1 MEHSQQVADVYA
13 GQSILVTGASG
24 FLGKVLIEKLLYSID
39 SLKSIYLLIRPKNG
53 LGPRQRM
60 DTIIQ
65 GPLFDRLRR
74 FNSGIFS
81 KLIPIGGDIMEEGLG
96 LNQLDMQTI
105 CDEVSIVFHC
115 AATVKFDEALRMSI
129 EMNVLGTQRLVALC
143 HMIKNLLVLVH
154 VSTAYANCDKSKIL
168 EIVYPPPMPPNKLFE
183 AINWMDDVV
192 IDAITPHLLG
202 KRPNTYTLTKALA
215 EVQLMEDA
223 RPLPV
228 IIVRPSIIGAMW
240 RDPLPGW
247 TDNYNGPTGIFAAC
261 GKGVLT
267 NMCGSSSAKADII
280 PVDIVSNLM
289 IVAAAHR
296 TYTEYESI
304 PVIHC
309 CSGELNP
316 VQWDFIANFIERFFR
331 AYPLNECYR
340 IPSTHFHSSR
350 LLFEFNFYLKH
361 MGPAYLIDLLNAFWG
376 PKIRFTRIYK
386 KVLRLVE
393 TLHYFTTR
401 GWDFDSKGLIELW
414 ETTSEEDKKIFNF
427 DVRQLDW
434 DSYLF
439 DYLMGVKRYVVK
451 DRLEELPKARRNLSW
466 LKLYAAVFNALIWWI
481 SVRIFARQR
490 SRKYRW
496 FSGSIG
502 FLLTYIWSNYSF
514 RPPVRLKSL
523 EEYKQRTSFK

>member
-1 MEHSQQVADVYA
+1 
-13 GQSILVTGASG
+13 
-24 FLGKVLIEKLLYSID
+24 
-39 SLKSIYLLIRPKNG
+39 
-53 LGPRQRM
+53 
-60 DTIIQ
+60 
-65 GPLFDRLRR
+65 
-74 FNSGIFS
+74 
-81 KLIPIGGDIMEEGLG
+81 
-96 LNQLDMQTI
+96 
-105 CDEVSIVFHC
+105 
-115 AATVKFDEALRMSI
+115 
-129 EMNVLGTQRLVALC
+129 
-143 HMIKNLLVLVH
+143 
-154 VSTAYANCDKSKIL
+154 
-168 EIVYPPPMPPNKLFE
+168 
-183 AINWMDDVV
+183 MDDVV

-223 RPLPV
+223 RQLPV

-309 CSGELNP
+309 CSGALNP
-316 VQWDFIANFIERFFR
+316 IHWDFIVNFIEHFFR

-361 MGPAYLIDLLNAFWG
+361 MGPAYLIDLLNAFWS
-376 PKIRFTRIYK
+376 PKIRFTRVYQ

-427 DVRQLDW
+427 DVRQLNW
-434 DSYLF
+434 NSYLF

-490 SRKYRW
+490 SRRYRW

-502 FLLTYIWSNYSF
+502 FLLTYIWSNYNF

-523 EEYKQRTSFK
+523 EEYKQRTSF

>member
-1 MEHSQQVADVYA
+1 MTTVCLRQRMQYIVAWPECIGDWCKRLSW
-13 GQSILVTGASG
+13 QSSHRKIIVFSR
-24 FLGKVLIEKLLYSID
+24 LIEK
-39 SLKSIYLLIRPKNG
+39 YLLINSSKNG
-53 LGPRQRM
+53 LGPKQRM
-60 DTIIQ
+60 DKIIQ
-65 GPLFDRLRR
+65 GPLFHRLRR
-74 FNSGIFS
+74 FNPGIFS
-81 KLIPIGGDIMEEGLG
+81 KLIPVGGDIMEEGLG

-115 AATVKFDEALRMSI
+115 AATVKFDEALRLSI

-154 VSTAYANCDKSKIL
+154 VSTAYANCDKSEIL
-168 EIVYPPPMPPNKLFE
+168 EIVYPPPVPPNKLFE
-183 AINWMDDVV
+183 AIDWMDDVV
-192 IDAITPHLLG
+192 IDAITPHLLD

-223 RPLPV
+223 GRLPV

-267 NMCGSSSAKADII
+267 NMCGSNSAKADII

-296 TYTEYESI
+296 TYTE
-304 PVIHC
+304 
-309 CSGELNP
+309 
-316 VQWDFIANFIERFFR
+316 F
-331 AYPLNECYR
+331 
-340 IPSTHFHSSR
+340 
-350 LLFEFNFYLKH
+350 LFEFNFYMKH

-376 PKIRFTRIYK
+376 PKIRFTRIYQ

-414 ETTSEEDKKIFNF
+414 KQLRKRTKKLIFNF

-434 DSYLF
+434 NSYLF

-451 DRLEELPKARRNLSW
+451 DRLEELQKQGEIFLD
-466 LKLYAAVFNALIWWI
+466 
-481 SVRIFARQR
+481 SVLEDIAGLVGV
-490 SRKYRW
+490 
-496 FSGSIG
+496 SG
-502 FLLTYIWSNYSF
+502 FC
-514 RPPVRLKSL
+514 
-523 EEYKQRTSFK
+523 

>member
-1 MEHSQQVADVYA
+1 MGHSQQVADIYA
-13 GQSILVTGASG
+13 GQSVLVTGASG
-24 FLGKVLIEKLLYSID
+24 FLGKVLIEKLLYSVD

-53 LGPRQRM
+53 LGPKQRM

-74 FNSGIFS
+74 FNPGIFS

-115 AATVKFDEALRMSI
+115 AATVKFDEALRISI

-154 VSTAYANCDKSKIL
+154 VSTAYANCDKSEIL
-168 EIVYPPPMPPNKLFE
+168 EIVYPPPVPPNKLFE

-223 RPLPV
+223 RRLPV

-309 CSGELNP
+309 CSGALNP
-316 VQWDFIANFIERFFR
+316 VQWNFIVNFIERFFR

-350 LLFEFNFYLKH
+350 FLFEFNFYLKH
-361 MGPAYLIDLLNAFWG
+361 MGPAYLIDLVSAFWG
-376 PKIRFTRIYK
+376 PKIRFTHIYK

-393 TLHYFTTR
+393 TLHYFTAR

-451 DRLEELPKARRNLSW
+451 DRLEELPKARRNLSR
-466 LKLYAAVFNALIWWI
+466 LKLYTAIFNALIWWI

-490 SRKYRW
+490 SRRYRW

-502 FLLTYIWSNYSF
+502 FLLTYIWTNYNF

-523 EEYKQRTSFK
+523 EEYKQRTNF